1 MVQTTKLVAHRHLT
15 ISFYYDRP
23 RRSEN
28 VVLLHFYKHA
38 TTSAMSSFKDR
49 EVPAVADKR
58 IGGVKE
64 IPAWNRFRL
73 RHLHGM
79 YFI

>member
-28 VVLLHFYKHA
+28 AVLLHFYKHA

-49 EVPAVADKR
+49 EVPAFAGMTKVR
-58 IGGVKE
+58 WGQE

-73 RHLHGM
+73 
-79 YFI
+79 